1 VKCYNGIFHKLVDF
15 FVTLRNTN
23 YMCGIRHDLLLL
35 ELVGVEDLEVAGAI
49 VGGEPVWRRQGWR
62 TPPGLR

>member
-1 VKCYNGIFHKLVDF
+1 
-15 FVTLRNTN
+15 VTLRNTN